1 MEGEQQQRYYELG
14 KSYWWLAGKYRIIHD
29 VLLRLLPSG
38 GAARLLDLGC
48 GPGNMLDFLAGHGK
62 VFGSDFSADA
72 LRFCRGR
79 RHERVFR
86 ADFHRLPLRAGSFDV
101 VTCIDVIEHLQD
113 DRRAISELFQVVRP
127 GGHLVVTV
135 PAFQSLWG
143 DHDELYGHFRRYRL
157 PELRAK
163 LQAAGFDVVKLSYFE
178 PLFFAP
184 LWLYRKW
191 KRLRP
196 KRGGLAQQDDF
207 VATPGFLNAVLTEA
221 IALERFAIRHVRL
234 PFGVTLLGVA
244 RRPVQQPG

>member
-1 MEGEQQQRYYELG
+1 MEGEQQQRYYDLG

-29 VLLRLLPSG
+29 VLLGLLPKG
-38 GAARLLDLGC
+38 GGARLLDLGC
-48 GPGNMLDFLAGHGK
+48 GPGNMLDFLTAHGV

-86 ADFHRLPLRAGSFDV
+86 ADFHRLPLLPSSFDV
-101 VTCIDVIEHLQD
+101 VTAIDVIEHLQD
-113 DRRAISELFQVVRP
+113 DRQAISELFQIVRP

-135 PAFQSLWG
+135 PAFMSLWG
-143 DHDELYGHFRRYRL
+143 DHDELYGHFRRYRRG
-157 PELRAK
+157 ELRDK
-163 LQAAGFDVVKLSYFE
+163 LQAAGFELVKLSYFE
-178 PLFFAP
+178 PLFLAP

-207 VATPGFLNAVLTEA
+207 VATPGPLNALLTEA
-221 IALERFAIRHVRL
+221 IALERFALRYVDFPI
-234 PFGVTLLGVA
+234 GVTLLGVA
-244 RRPVQQPG
+244 RRPA